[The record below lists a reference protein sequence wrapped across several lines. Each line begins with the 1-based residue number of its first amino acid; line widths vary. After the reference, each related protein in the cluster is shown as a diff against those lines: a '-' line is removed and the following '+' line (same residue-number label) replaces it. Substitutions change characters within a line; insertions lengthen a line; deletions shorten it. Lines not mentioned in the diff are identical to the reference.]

1 MSSCTIRIERL
12 ANGYTV
18 RMTDPTIVEKN
29 KKREGARKPDAPYPP
44 WQDPEV
50 TLAFE
55 TPKAVLQF
63 LRDNLEKALPTDEY
77 ETSFTKAL
85 KEDM

>member
-18 RMTDPTIVEKN
+18 RMTDPTIVAKN
-29 KKREGARKPDAPYPP
+29 KKRDTRKPRDPYVSY
-44 WQDPEV
+44 QDPEV

-55 TPKAVLQF
+55 TPKAVMKFLQE
-63 LRDNLEKALPTDEY
+63 NLEKALPMDEF

-85 KEDM
+85 KEDT